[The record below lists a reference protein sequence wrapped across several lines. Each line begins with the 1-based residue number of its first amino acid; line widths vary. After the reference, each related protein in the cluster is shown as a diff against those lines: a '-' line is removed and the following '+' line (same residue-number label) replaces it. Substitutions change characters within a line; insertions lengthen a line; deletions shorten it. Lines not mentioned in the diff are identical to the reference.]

1 MAKSFIA
8 NPTTQNGIDYVRNL
22 ERLLNTTKKD
32 LLVRQQ
38 NEIIKVY
45 QKAYLDII
53 DKGLKQAGG
62 DKKKIDKLIKAY
74 SAQIYDELDKIVTD
88 YNKEISNEIK

>member
-53 DKGLKQAGG
+53 DKGLKKAGG
-62 DKKKIDKLIKAY
+62 DTKKLDKCTPGIDKKCNSYYASLGI
-74 SAQIYDELDKIVTD
+74 
-88 YNKEISNEIK
+88 

>member
-38 NEIIKVY
+38 NEIIKV
-45 QKAYLDII
+45 
-53 DKGLKQAGG
+53 
-62 DKKKIDKLIKAY
+62 
-74 SAQIYDELDKIVTD
+74 
-88 YNKEISNEIK
+88 

>member
-32 LLVRQQ
+32 LLVRQH

-53 DKGLKQAGG
+53 DKGL
-62 DKKKIDKLIKAY
+62 
-74 SAQIYDELDKIVTD
+74 
-88 YNKEISNEIK
+88 NKTTTSGNNKNIPKSLCRHNI